1 MNKKNSFLF
10 FLILLIFFGNYC
22 MADTFTFSGDNFSS
36 VMSKGKEYT
45 VLSGNAKIVSGS
57 TTINA
62 TKIELYGNN
71 YRFAEC
77 TGIVK
82 VIDNEKGLNIVADKM
97 VFDRIEDISR
107 LEGSVVMEDFRN
119 EVVVKGDYLEYSGKT
134 EIATI
139 QIGVRILKEDMAC
152 RAEFALYNRKTE
164 ILNLSGLPFVYWKG
178 DEYRALKITIN
189 LDTDDISLEG
199 KVSGLIHDDD
209 KEEGKSNTVSG
220 AEQEVDTEEDAA
232 TEIKEDS

>member
-1 MNKKNSFLF
+1 MNKKNNSLF
-10 FLILLIFFGNYC
+10 FFIIFIISGNYC
-22 MADTFTFSGDNFSS
+22 IADTFTFNGDNFSS

-45 VLSGNAKIVSGS
+45 ILSGNAKIVSGS
-57 TTINA
+57 TVISA

-82 VIDNEKGLNIVADKM
+82 VQDSKKGLNIVADKM

-119 EVVVKGDYLEYSGKT
+119 EVIVKGDYLEYLGKT

-152 RAEFALYNRKTE
+152 RAEFALYNRKTN
-164 ILNLSGLPFVYWKG
+164 ILDLSGLPFVYWKG

-189 LDTDDISLEG
+189 LDTDEISLEG
-199 KVSGLIHDDD
+199 RVSGLIHDDD
-209 KEEGKSNTVSG
+209 EENEKKETDN
-220 AEQEVDTEEDAA
+220 
-232 TEIKEDS
+232 

>member
-1 MNKKNSFLF
+1 M
-10 FLILLIFFGNYC
+10 ILVLSANYC
-22 MADTFTFSGDNFSS
+22 MADTFTFNGDNFSS
-36 VMSKGKEYT
+36 IMSKGKEHT

-57 TTINA
+57 TIITA
-62 TKIELYGNN
+62 SKIELYGNN

-82 VIDNEKGLNIVADKM
+82 VEDSKKGLHIVADKM

-119 EVVVKGDYLEYSGKT
+119 EVIVKGDYLEYLGKT
-134 EIATI
+134 EIATV

-152 RAEFALYNRKTE
+152 RAEFAFYNRKTN
-164 ILNLSGLPFVYWKG
+164 ILDLSGLPFVYWKG

-189 LDTDDISLEG
+189 LDTDEISLEG
-199 KVSGLIHDDD
+199 RVSGLIHDDD
-209 KEEGKSNTVSG
+209 EENEKKETDN
-220 AEQEVDTEEDAA
+220 
-232 TEIKEDS
+232 

>member
-1 MNKKNSFLF
+1 MRKKTIYLF
-10 FLILLIFFGNYC
+10 FIVFIISANFC
-22 MADTFTFSGDNFSS
+22 IADTFTFNGDNFSS

-45 VLSGNAKIVSGS
+45 ILSGNAKIVSGS
-57 TTINA
+57 TVINA

-82 VIDNEKGLNIVADKM
+82 VQDNKKGLNIVADKM

-119 EVVVKGDYLEYSGKT
+119 EVIVKGDYLEYLGKT

-152 RAEFALYNRKTE
+152 RSEFALYNRKTN
-164 ILNLSGLPFVYWKG
+164 ILDLSWLPFVYWKG
-178 DEYRALKITIN
+178 DEYRALRITIN
-189 LDTDDISLEG
+189 LDTDEISLEG

-209 KEEGKSNTVSG
+209 KEDGDSEK
-220 AEQEVDTEEDAA
+220 TEASE
-232 TEIKEDS
+232 

>member
-1 MNKKNSFLF
+1 MGKKNIFLF
-10 FLILLIFFGNYC
+10 FFIVFVISGNFC
-22 MADTFTFSGDNFSS
+22 IADTFTFSGDNFSS

-45 VLSGNAKIVSGS
+45 ILSGNAKIVSGS
-57 TTINA
+57 TVINA
-62 TKIELYGNN
+62 SKIELYGNN

-82 VIDNEKGLNIVADKM
+82 VQDNKKGLNIVADKM

-107 LEGSVVMEDFRN
+107 LEGSVVMEDYRN
-119 EVVVKGDYLEYSGKT
+119 EVIVKGDYLEYLGKT

-152 RAEFALYNRKTE
+152 RAEFALYNRETN
-164 ILNLSGLPFVYWKG
+164 ILDLSGLPFVYWKG
-178 DEYRALKITIN
+178 DEYRALRITIN
-189 LDTDDISLEG
+189 LDTDEISLEG

-209 KEEGKSNTVSG
+209 KE
-220 AEQEVDTEEDAA
+220 D
-232 TEIKEDS
+232 EDSGQTEASE

>member
-1 MNKKNSFLF
+1 MNKKNNSLF
-10 FLILLIFFGNYC
+10 FFIIFIISGNYC
-22 MADTFTFSGDNFSS
+22 IADTFTFNGDNFSS

-45 VLSGNAKIVSGS
+45 ILSGNAKIVSGS
-57 TTINA
+57 TVISA

-82 VIDNEKGLNIVADKM
+82 VQDSKKGLNIVADKM

-119 EVVVKGDYLEYSGKT
+119 EVIVKGDYLEYLGKT

-152 RAEFALYNRKTE
+152 RAEFALYNRKTN
-164 ILNLSGLPFVYWKG
+164 ILDLSGLPFVYWKG

-189 LDTDDISLEG
+189 LDTDEISLEG
-199 KVSGLIHDDD
+199 RVSGLIHDDD
-209 KEEGKSNTVSG
+209 DEDENSEK
-220 AEQEVDTEEDAA
+220 AEASESSE
-232 TEIKEDS
+232 